1 MKPTTEQIERMV
13 VEITLDI
20 PREDSVLPMDDPE
33 MVRVWDDIA
42 RDIAKLRKDGMIV
55 DTVAEVP
62 AVVVVPE
69 GWAESQ
75 A

>member
-1 MKPTTEQIERMV
+1 MRPTTEQMERMV

-33 MVRVWDDIA
+33 MVKVWDDIA
-42 RDIAKLRKDGMIV
+42 RDIANLRKAGMIV
-55 DTVAEVP
+55 DTAAEVP